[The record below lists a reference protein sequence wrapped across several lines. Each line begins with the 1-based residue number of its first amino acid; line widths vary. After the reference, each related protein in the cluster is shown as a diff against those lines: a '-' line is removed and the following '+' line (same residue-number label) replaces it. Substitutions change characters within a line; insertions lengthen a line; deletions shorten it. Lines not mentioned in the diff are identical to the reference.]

1 MMKTWWGHRYRW
13 ERGFTLVEMLVVVA
27 IIALVA
33 SVALP
38 TLGRPSEKTR
48 LRAVA
53 DGAIAALQL
62 TREAAIVRH
71 IETVLTVD
79 VEKHTLQSVVV
90 PLRQFAP
97 EIVAK
102 LQFAA
107 PEQVGQSGARFR
119 FFPDGSSTGGTLT
132 LALHDQREV
141 ICVLWLTG
149 EARQPP
155 HC

>member
-1 MMKTWWGHRYRW
+1 
-13 ERGFTLVEMLVVVA
+13 MLVVVT

-33 SVALP
+33 SVAVP
-38 TLGRPSEKTR
+38 MLGRPSDR
-48 LRAVA
+48 LRLRSIA
-53 DGAIAALQL
+53 DGIVSAMRL
-62 TREAAIVRH
+62 TREAAIVRN
-71 IETVLTVD
+71 IETALMIDVD
-79 VEKHTLQSVVV
+79 RHTLQSVVV
-90 PLRQFAP
+90 PLRRFAP
-97 EIVAK
+97 EVVAK

-107 PEQVGQSGARFR
+107 PEQAGQSSGGFR

-132 LALHDQREV
+132 LSLRDQREV

>member
-1 MMKTWWGHRYRW
+1 MKKRWGRQYRR
-13 ERGFTLVEMLVVVA
+13 EAGFTLVEMLVVVA

-38 TLGRPSEKTR
+38 MLGRPSEKLR

-53 DGAIAALQL
+53 DGAIAALRL

-71 IETVLTVD
+71 IETVLMIDVD
-79 VEKHTLQSVVV
+79 RHTLQSAVV
-90 PLRQFAP
+90 PLRRFAP
-97 EIVAK
+97 DVVAK

-107 PEQVGQSGARFR
+107 PEQAGQAAGGFR

-132 LALHDQREV
+132 LSLHDQREV

>member
-1 MMKTWWGHRYRW
+1 MKKWSGLQYRW
-13 ERGFTLVEMLVVVA
+13 VAGFTLVEMLVVVT
-27 IIALVA
+27 IIALIA

-38 TLGRPSEKTR
+38 MLGRRSEKLR

-53 DGAIAALQL
+53 DGAIAALRL

-71 IETVLTVD
+71 IETVLMVD
-79 VEKHTLQSVVV
+79 VDRHTLQSVVV
-90 PLRQFAP
+90 PLRRFAP
-97 EIVAK
+97 DVVAK

-107 PEQVGQSGARFR
+107 PEQAGQSAGGFR
-119 FFPDGSSTGGTLT
+119 FFPDGSSTGGMLT
-132 LALHDQREV
+132 LALHDQREI
-141 ICVLWLTG
+141 ICIQWLTG

>member
-1 MMKTWWGHRYRW
+1 MKPRPGHRHRW

-38 TLGRPSEKTR
+38 MLGRPSEKLR

-53 DGAIAALQL
+53 DGAIAALRL
-62 TREAAIVRH
+62 TREAAVVRNV
-71 IETVLTVD
+71 ETVLMIDVD
-79 VEKHTLQSVVV
+79 RHTLQSVVV
-90 PLRQFAP
+90 PLRRFAP
-97 EIVAK
+97 EVVAK

-107 PEQVGQSGARFR
+107 PEQAGQSAGGFR
-119 FFPDGSSTGGTLT
+119 FYPDGSSTGGTLT
-132 LALHDQREV
+132 LSLHDQREV

-149 EARQPP
+149 EARQLPR
-155 HC
+155 C